1 MTVRMMRL
9 PLCATIIVC
18 LLFLHGGTNASFV
31 RSVVSQRR
39 GGTPGRVLGTEGQPR
54 RVCHSWL
61 PKKQF
66 SIHSRNHPPT
76 ATALHALPSPTTVQ
90 TQMALFVVGHVVGGA
105 LAVPLVAGATRTWY
119 RKIPLPS
126 WTPPD
131 RVFGPVW
138 TALYAAMGVA
148 VARVVQRQAVWKST
162 AVVLW
167 MVHYALNLTWA
178 PVFFGLKRLRLGLWI
193 NYLLVG
199 TLVAGVLPLFAESNQ
214 LSALLLVPYAAWL
227 IYATI
232 LNQAICR
239 LNPVLDAR
247 GYNEAKF
254 QADLIQLQEEAATYA
269 GI

>member
-1 MTVRMMRL
+1 
-9 PLCATIIVC
+9 
-18 LLFLHGGTNASFV
+18 
-31 RSVVSQRR
+31 
-39 GGTPGRVLGTEGQPR
+39 VLGAEGQQPR
-54 RVCHSWL
+54 RVRHSRS
-61 PKKQF
+61 PKKQS
-66 SIHSRNHPPT
+66 SIHSRNHSPT
-76 ATALHALPSPTTVQ
+76 ATALHALPHPTAVQ

-148 VARVVQRQAVWKST
+148 VARVVQRQAVWKSS

-199 TLVAGVLPLFAESNQ
+199 TLGAVLPLFAESNQ

-232 LNQAICR
+232 LNLAICR

-247 GYNEAKF
+247 GYNDAKF
-254 QADLIQLQEEAATYA
+254 QADLIRLQEEAAEYA